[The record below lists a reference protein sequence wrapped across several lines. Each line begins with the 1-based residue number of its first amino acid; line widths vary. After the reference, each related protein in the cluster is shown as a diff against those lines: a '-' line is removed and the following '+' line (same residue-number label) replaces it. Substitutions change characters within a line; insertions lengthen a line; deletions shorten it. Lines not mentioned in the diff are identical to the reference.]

1 MRNDRSRTGEGTE
14 NGSMGEI
21 EMWAKMTFESF
32 VGEYLEISKMWIA
45 TFIHYSIHN
54 NQERNELQRTLYC

>member
-45 TFIHYSIHN
+45 TFID
-54 NQERNELQRTLYC
+54 